1 MNFHCVFY
9 LIILCFK
16 ITSDASSLGKRFYI
30 INLSCK
36 LWNGPFFSFSIKAA
50 LLIDFCTLKVSFYTV
65 SFFFFYHLLKSHFC
79 LESHWVTLND
89 HSTVNLYRPYK
100 FFSMIKFLSNIL
112 FYPLT
117 IRHNLGLKQACHQC
131 KIAFLMNHY
140 LYQWDFFCDN

>member
-1 MNFHCVFY
+1 MPH
-9 LIILCFK
+9 
-16 ITSDASSLGKRFYI
+16 
-30 INLSCK
+30 
-36 LWNGPFFSFSIKAA
+36 LWERDFI
-50 LLIDFCTLKVSFYTV
+50 LLISHVNYEMDPSFHFPLKLLCSLTFVLWKLVSIQFH
-65 SFFFFYHLLKSHFC
+65 FFFFYHLLKSHFC